1 MLPVRALTR
10 SRVLLLVGLLLLAGI
25 VYEVVRDPAGTRV
38 ATARAAT
45 LDQEVAFGL
54 HAALTVANEYGGLS
68 RDDSAQARLDV
79 LAARFAFAGPAA
91 AAPFALEFHMLAD
104 TARKTAF
111 TIPGG
116 QVFITAG
123 LFGMIE
129 DSIATL
135 ALLAHQ
141 VGHATARHD
150 ARNLSTADL
159 GDGLTG
165 AMALARFEPA
175 SEASR
180 ESKDTGKA
188 VEQLLRNRYDDA
200 MELEADSIAIE
211 FLHAAGLDPRA
222 LGAGLRRVE
231 ILGAAEFL
239 AMHPLTRARMARA
252 DSLAARFALQPP
264 I

>member
-1 MLPVRALTR
+1 MRALTR
-10 SRVLLLVGLLLLAGI
+10 SRVLLLVALLLLAGI
-25 VYEVVRDPAGTRV
+25 VYEVSRDPAGSRV

-54 HAALTVANEYGGLS
+54 HAALAVANEYAGLAQ
-68 RDDSAQARLDV
+68 DDSAQANLDR

-91 AAPFALEFHMLAD
+91 AAPFALEFHILAD
-104 TARKTAF
+104 TARRTAF

-123 LFGMIE
+123 LFGLVE
-129 DSIATL
+129 DSIARV

-150 ARNLSTADL
+150 ARNLSAADL

-180 ESKDTGKA
+180 KSKETGRA
-188 VEQLLRNRYDDA
+188 VQQLLRNRYDDRE
-200 MELEADSIAIE
+200 ELEADSIAIE
-211 FLHAAGLDPRA
+211 LLHAAGLDPRA
-222 LGAGLRRVE
+222 LGAVLRRVE
-231 ILGAAEFL
+231 FLGAADLL
-239 AMHPLTRARMARA
+239 AMHPLTRARLARA
-252 DSLAARFALQPP
+252 DSLAARLALQPP
-264 I
+264 R